1 MSVQQQSNTVE
12 TVKALFPKDLADMLY
27 FDLTPSGEWVTVRP
41 RQYLGSEN
49 FAKIASIVRS
59 AGGEYVS
66 AGKES
71 HFRIPLQ
78 QEKAKELPSSYDE
91 VHQMVMDLRNYVD
104 KATEG
109 ILKKLVDLR

>member
-1 MSVQQQSNTVE
+1 LTESNSKIKSVE
-12 TVKALFPKDLADMLY
+12 DVKALFSDFLREHFNFIEEKSFVVLKPKQ
-27 FDLTPSGEWVTVRP
+27 F
-41 RQYLGSEN
+41 LGSEN
-49 FAKIASIVRS
+49 FAKTIAIVKG
-59 AGGEYVS
+59 AKGDYVS

-91 VHQMVMDLRNYVD
+91 VHQMVMDLRNYVE